1 MTVDHL
7 NQTNLPPL
15 ESWPIFPVDKSV
27 EGSDSF
33 DTAAVGRTVDVIV
46 AGTVAVVDSQPVVLA
61 RALGILDYILGTM
74 PVVQLRHGEVDQQN
88 GIDDEN
94 AENADHG
101 HSDGD

>member
-15 ESWPIFPVDKSV
+15 ESWPTFPVDKSV

-33 DTAAVGRTVDVIV
+33 DTAAVGRTVDMIV
-46 AGTVAVVDSQPVVLA
+46 AGMVAVDSQPVVQA
-61 RALGILDYILGTM
+61 TALGILDYILETM
-74 PVVQLRHGEVDQQN
+74 PVVLLRHAEVGQQN

-94 AENADHG
+94 ADHG
-101 HSDGD
+101 H